1 MQPRAHNLLSYGGAV
16 VALLL
21 ACSSP
26 AISAGSPH
34 NRVAIVLWVVHFV
47 RRCAET
53 LWLFEFGGA
62 DVPAAD
68 CVQEYAYYWGFA
80 AAIAAAL
87 ASPAAVP
94 ASPVQTAVGVAVWCA
109 AEAANHAC
117 HRTLARRAAT
127 KGAGGRKAC
136 VPAGEP
142 FLFSRVACPHYTF
155 EVSSTAGLG
164 ALAGRSLRSIGT
176 SAGRAPGTLLSG
188 DLSVYPGELVDR
200 FRCRRQRGLVRVR
213 LRQLRRDRH
222 ELLGAAA
229 AREVCC
235 GGLCRL
241 PAPRAH
247 PDCPRAQRP
256 AATGAH
262 GCPG

>member
-1 MQPRAHNLLSYGGAV
+1 MQPRAHNVLSYGGAV

-109 AEAANHAC
+109 AEGANHAC

-155 EVSSTAGLG
+155 EVSSTAVLG
-164 ALAGRSLRSIGT
+164 ALAGGSARSIGT

-213 LRQLRRDRH
+213 LRQRRRDHH

-247 PDCPRAQRP
+247 PDCPGAQRP

-262 GCPG
+262 GCPS

>member
-1 MQPRAHNLLSYGGAV
+1 MQPRAHNMLSYGGAV

-21 ACSSP
+21 AFSSP
-26 AISAGSPH
+26 AIAGEATGSPH
-34 NRVAIVLWVVHFV
+34 NRVALVLWVVHFA

-68 CVQEYAYYWGFA
+68 CVGEYAYYWGFA
-80 AAIAAAL
+80 AVIAAAL

-155 EVSSTAGLG
+155 EVGSWIADS
-164 ALAGRSLRSIGT
+164 
-176 SAGRAPGTLLSG
+176 
-188 DLSVYPGELVDR
+188 
-200 FRCRRQRGLVRVR
+200 
-213 LRQLRRDRH
+213 
-222 ELLGAAA
+222 
-229 AREVCC
+229 
-235 GGLCRL
+235 
-241 PAPRAH
+241 
-247 PDCPRAQRP
+247 
-256 AATGAH
+256 
-262 GCPG
+262 

>member
-1 MQPRAHNLLSYGGAV
+1 MVSHTTIYLSIYLSIIITTQVHGLIRETFARQRLAARTPDAHASSTMQPRAHNMLSYGGAV

-21 ACSSP
+21 AFSSP
-26 AISAGSPH
+26 AIAGEATGSPH
-34 NRVAIVLWVVHFV
+34 NRVALVLWVVHFA

-68 CVQEYAYYWGFA
+68 CVGEYAYYWGFA

-155 EVSSTAGLG
+155 EVGSW
-164 ALAGRSLRSIGT
+164 I
-176 SAGRAPGTLLSG
+176 
-188 DLSVYPGELVDR
+188 DR
-200 FRCRRQRGLVRVR
+200 
-213 LRQLRRDRH
+213 
-222 ELLGAAA
+222 
-229 AREVCC
+229 
-235 GGLCRL
+235 
-241 PAPRAH
+241 
-247 PDCPRAQRP
+247 
-256 AATGAH
+256 
-262 GCPG
+262 

>member
-1 MQPRAHNLLSYGGAV
+1 MPHASVLPRVPQARTMQPRAHNMLSYGGAV

-26 AISAGSPH
+26 AIAGEATGSPH
-34 NRVAIVLWVVHFV
+34 NRVALVLWVVHFV

-53 LWLFEFGGA
+53 LWLFEYGGA
-62 DVPAAD
+62 DVPTAD

-94 ASPVQTAVGVAVWCA
+94 ASPVQTAVGMAVWCA

-155 EVSSTAGLG
+155 EVSSVVGLR
-164 ALAGRSLRSIGT
+164 GR
-176 SAGRAPGTLLSG
+176 
-188 DLSVYPGELVDR
+188 
-200 FRCRRQRGLVRVR
+200 
-213 LRQLRRDRH
+213 
-222 ELLGAAA
+222 
-229 AREVCC
+229 
-235 GGLCRL
+235 GGL
-241 PAPRAH
+241 
-247 PDCPRAQRP
+247 DS
-256 AATGAH
+256 
-262 GCPG
+262 

>member
-1 MQPRAHNLLSYGGAV
+1 MLRRVHFSARDAASRIYGGAI

-26 AISAGSPH
+26 AIAGDATGSPR
-34 NRVAIVLWVVHFV
+34 NRVALVLWVVHFA

-53 LWLFEFGGA
+53 LWLFEYGGA

-142 FLFSRVACPHYTF
+142 FLFSWVACPHYTF
-155 EVSSTAGLG
+155 EVSSMVGL
-164 ALAGRSLRSIGT
+164 
-176 SAGRAPGTLLSG
+176 RA
-188 DLSVYPGELVDR
+188 
-200 FRCRRQRGLVRVR
+200 
-213 LRQLRRDRH
+213 
-222 ELLGAAA
+222 
-229 AREVCC
+229 C
-235 GGLCRL
+235 G
-241 PAPRAH
+241 
-247 PDCPRAQRP
+247 
-256 AATGAH
+256 
-262 GCPG
+262 